1 MKTKSK
7 TRAGSFRAGGSFGT
21 F

>member
-1 MKTKSK
+1 MKTNTK